1 MRNRWVLEGLRRMD
15 YAAINIGELEVIE
28 ETDRWNELG
37 RASNL
42 PWVSANAGI
51 PAGSDVQPSPY
62 LIRELE
68 TAKGR
73 RLRVGLLGLTA
84 PTSDRL
90 AIEFRDPS
98 ATAREY
104 VAQLAGECDLLI
116 VLAQMSLSDAQELA
130 KLIPQIDVLIGA
142 ANDTHL
148 AKPIMEGNTLIGYPY
163 PQGMGLGDLRLF
175 FDQNGRPARFFYRVV
190 PLAAQLA
197 DHPDFV
203 EFQREAEAEISE
215 AKSP

>member
-1 MRNRWVLEGLRRMD
+1 MD

-28 ETDRWNELG
+28 ETDRWNEL
-37 RASNL
+37 ASAFDL

-51 PAGSDVQPSPY
+51 PAGSDVRPSPY
-62 LIRELE
+62 VIRELE

-73 RLRVGLLGLTA
+73 RLRVGLLGLAA
-84 PTSDRL
+84 PTSDQL
-90 AIEFRDPS
+90 AIEFTDPS
-98 ATAREY
+98 AAARRY
-104 VAQLAGECDLLI
+104 AARLADECDLLI
-116 VLAQMSLSDAQELA
+116 VLAQMSLSNAQELA
-130 KLIPQIDVLIGA
+130 RLIPEIDVLIGA

-148 AKPIMEGNTLIGYPY
+148 AQPVIEGNTLIGYPY

-190 PLAAQLA
+190 PLAAQLE

-203 EFQREAEAEISE
+203 EFQREAEAEISD